1 VIYME
6 KGVPVLRSALAGKL
20 LLELTY
26 RDPFAKPQTDE
37 LQRGEQAPH
46 IIDELSTAAGCDTSE
61 SLQLTTRTWFPE
73 LSPELAFRKG
83 A

>member
-26 RDPFAKPQTDE
+26 RDPFAKQQTDE

-46 IIDELSTAAGCDTSE
+46 IDELSTADYDTSE
-61 SLQLTTRTWFPE
+61 GLQLTTRTWFPE